1 MLSVAAGVESVSL
14 VDSDMPGT
22 PMRQMILIGF
32 LQAQNCTNHPSSWRH
47 PASRTDSWSPDY
59 YRHIGRVLEE
69 GKFHLGFFDDRL
81 SMPDLYGRDHS
92 HTVAHGIR
100 CIKLDAVTVL
110 TVMGMATERL
120 GLGATYSTSY
130 YEPFHVARLF
140 ATLDLMTGG
149 RAAWNVVTSLN
160 DGEAQNM
167 GRDEV
172 LDHDLRYDRAD
183 EFMEIVLG
191 HWDTWEDGAIVQDK
205 AAGLFARPEKVHR
218 LDYQGRYFGS
228 RGPFTVPR
236 SAQGHPVIIQ
246 AGASGRGRRFGAQ
259 WGEVIF
265 AAYPDPKIG
274 RADYAAFK
282 ADVARIGRQ
291 PEHVHVTQLINIV
304 AAATRAEAED
314 KWAEIDK
321 LPLEIDALSLLSEAL
336 NFDFA
341 RKAMDEAF
349 TDAELAEMS
358 GLQGIRNRV
367 LQASGKAN
375 PTVRDFIRI
384 SGRGRVHNPIVGGP
398 SEVADQLEEWFAAPA
413 CDGFVLS
420 ATHVPGAYEDFV
432 RYVIPEL
439 QRRGVFRKAFAGP
452 TLRENLGL
460 PVPAVGDWRTPK

>member
-1 MLSVAAGVESVSL
+1 
-14 VDSDMPGT
+14 
-22 PMRQMILIGF
+22 MRQMIMVGF
-32 LQAQNCTNHPSSWRH
+32 LQAQNCTNLASSWRH
-47 PASRTDSWSPDY
+47 PQSRTDSWSPDF

-81 SMPDLYGRDHS
+81 SMPDMYGRDHG

-100 CIKLDAVTVL
+100 CVKLDAVTVL

-130 YEPFHVARLF
+130 YEPFHVARVF
-140 ATLDLMTGG
+140 ATLDLMTDG

-172 LDHDLRYDRAD
+172 LGHDLRYDRAD

-191 HWDTWEDGAIVQDK
+191 HWDAWEDDAIVQDK
-205 AAGLFARPEKVHR
+205 ATGLFAKADKVHR
-218 LDYQGRYFGS
+218 LDYAGRYFSS

-246 AGASGRGRRFGAQ
+246 AGSSGRGKSFGAR
-259 WGEVIF
+259 WGEIIF
-265 AAYPDPKIG
+265 VVYPNIEVG
-274 RADYAAFK
+274 RRDYTDFK
-282 ADVARIGRQ
+282 AEVARSGRD
-291 PEHVHVTQLINIV
+291 PDGVKITHLINTV
-304 AAATRAEAED
+304 AAATKAEAED
-314 KWAEIDK
+314 KWAEIEK

-341 RKAMDEAF
+341 KKGMDEPF
-349 TDAELAEMS
+349 TAQELTEMS
-358 GLQGIRNRV
+358 GLQGIRDRV
-367 LQASGKAN
+367 VSARGKGN
-375 PTVRDFIRI
+375 PTVRDFIQI
-384 SGRGRVHNPIVGGP
+384 SGRGRVHNAIVGGP
-398 SEVADQLEEWFAAPA
+398 KEVADRLEQWFAAPA

-432 RYVIPEL
+432 RFVVPEL
-439 QRRGVFRKAFAGP
+439 QRRGLFRKEFAGT
-452 TLRENLGL
+452 TLRDNLGL
-460 PVPAVGDWRTPK
+460 PVPPIGAWQRSISSAN

>member
-1 MLSVAAGVESVSL
+1 
-14 VDSDMPGT
+14 
-22 PMRQMILIGF
+22 MRQMILVGF
-32 LQAQNCTNHPSSWRH
+32 LQAQNCTNLASSWRH
-47 PASRTDSWSPDY
+47 PASRTDSWSPDF
-59 YRHIGRVLEE
+59 YRHIGRVLEA

-81 SMPDLYGRDHS
+81 SMPDMYGRDHG

-100 CIKLDAVTVL
+100 CVKLDAVTAL

-167 GRDEV
+167 GRDEAI
-172 LDHDLRYDRAD
+172 DHDLRYDRAD

-191 HWDTWEDGAIVQDK
+191 HWDAWEDDAIVQDK
-205 AAGLFARPEKVHR
+205 ASGRFAAPEKVHR
-218 LDYQGRYFGS
+218 LDYVGRYLRS

-246 AGASGRGRRFGAQ
+246 AGSSGRGKAFGTR

-265 AAYPDPKIG
+265 VVYPNIAAG
-274 RADYAAFK
+274 TRDYAAFK
-282 ADVARIGRQ
+282 EAVAAQGRNPDDVKIT
-291 PEHVHVTQLINIV
+291 HLVNTV
-304 AAATRAEAED
+304 AAASKAEAED
-314 KWAEIDK
+314 KWAEIEK

-341 RKAMDEAF
+341 RKGMDEPFSA
-349 TDAELAEMS
+349 AELAAMS
-358 GLQGIRNRV
+358 GLQGIRDRV
-367 LQASGKAN
+367 VSVKQN
-375 PTVRDFIRI
+375 PTVRDFITI

-398 SEVADQLEEWFAAPA
+398 KEVADALEQWFTAPA

-432 RYVIPEL
+432 RFVVPEL
-439 QRRGVFRKAFAGP
+439 QHRGLFRRDFAGA

-460 PVPAVGDWRTPK
+460 PVPAIGAWHRGGAAVT

>member
-1 MLSVAAGVESVSL
+1 
-14 VDSDMPGT
+14 
-22 PMRQMILIGF
+22 MRQMIMVGF
-32 LQAQNCTNHPSSWRH
+32 LQAQNCTNLASSWRH
-47 PASRTDSWSPDY
+47 PQSRTDSWSPDF

-81 SMPDLYGRDHS
+81 SMPDMYGRNHA
-92 HTVAHGIR
+92 HTVEHGIR
-100 CIKLDAVTVL
+100 CVKLDAVTVL

-130 YEPFHVARLF
+130 YEPFHVARVF

-167 GRDEV
+167 GRDEAIA
-172 LDHDLRYDRAD
+172 HDLRYDRAD

-191 HWDTWEDGAIVQDK
+191 HWDAWEDDAIVQDK
-205 AAGLFARPEKVHR
+205 GSGLFAKPDKVHR
-218 LDYQGRYFGS
+218 LDYEGRYFRS

-246 AGASGRGRRFGAQ
+246 AGSSGRGKAFGAQ

-265 AAYPDPKIG
+265 VVYPSIEVG
-274 RADYAAFK
+274 QRDYAEFK
-282 ADVARIGRQ
+282 AEVARSGRD
-291 PEHVHVTQLINIV
+291 PDAIKITHLVNTV
-304 AAATRAEAED
+304 AAATKAEAED
-314 KWAEIDK
+314 KWAEIAK

-341 RKAMDEAF
+341 RKGMDEPF
-349 TDAELAEMS
+349 TADELAEMS
-358 GLQGIRNRV
+358 GLQGIRDRV
-367 LQASGKAN
+367 LAASGSKN

-384 SGRGRVHNPIVGGP
+384 SGRGRVHNAIVGGP
-398 SEVADQLEEWFAAPA
+398 KEVADRLEQWFTAPA

-432 RYVIPEL
+432 RFVVPEL
-439 QRRGVFRKAFAGP
+439 QRRGLFRKDFAGT

-460 PVPAVGDWRTPK
+460 PVPAVGAWRSAVS

>member
-1 MLSVAAGVESVSL
+1 
-14 VDSDMPGT
+14 
-22 PMRQMILIGF
+22 MRQMVLVGF
-32 LQAQNCTNHPSSWRH
+32 LQAQNCTNLASSWRH
-47 PASRTDSWSPDY
+47 PQSRTDSWSPDF
-59 YRHIGRVLEE
+59 YRHIGRVLEA

-81 SMPDLYGRDHS
+81 SMPDMYGRNHA

-100 CIKLDAVTVL
+100 CVKLDAVTVL

-130 YEPFHVARLF
+130 YEPFHVARVF
-140 ATLDLMTGG
+140 GTLDLMTKG

-167 GRDEV
+167 GREEV
-172 LDHDLRYDRAD
+172 IGHDARYDRAD

-191 HWDTWEDGAIVQDK
+191 HWDTWEDDAIVQDK
-205 AAGLFARPEKVHR
+205 ASGLFAKPDKVHR
-218 LDYQGRYFGS
+218 LDYEGRYYRS

-246 AGASGRGRRFGAQ
+246 AGSSGRGKTFGAR

-265 AAYPDPKIG
+265 VVYPNIEVGKC
-274 RADYAAFK
+274 DYAAFK
-282 ADVARIGRQ
+282 AEVARFNRYPDQVKIT
-291 PEHVHVTQLINIV
+291 HLINTV
-304 AAATRAEAED
+304 AAASKNEAED
-314 KWAEIDK
+314 KWAAIKK

-341 RKAMDEAF
+341 KKGMDEPF
-349 TDAELAEMS
+349 TDAELDEMS
-358 GLQGIRNRV
+358 GLQGIRDRV
-367 LQASGKAN
+367 TSVKKN
-375 PTVRDFIRI
+375 PTVRQFIEI

-398 SEVADQLEEWFAAPA
+398 KEVADQLEAWIAAPA

-432 RYVIPEL
+432 RFVIPEL
-439 QRRGVFRKAFAGP
+439 QRRGLFRKEFAGT

-460 PVPAVGDWRTPK
+460 QRPAIGGWRTPL

>member
-1 MLSVAAGVESVSL
+1 
-14 VDSDMPGT
+14 MPSQ
-22 PMRQMILIGF
+22 PRQMVLVGF
-32 LQAQNCTNHPSSWRH
+32 LQAQNCSNLASSWRH
-47 PASRTDSWSPDY
+47 PASRTDSWSPDF
-59 YRHIGRVLEE
+59 YRHIGRVLEA

-81 SMPDLYGRDHS
+81 SMPDMYGRNHA

-100 CIKLDAVTVL
+100 CVKLDAVTVL

-140 ATLDLMTGG
+140 ATLDLMTQG
-149 RAAWNVVTSLN
+149 RAAWNIVTSLN

-172 LDHDLRYDRAD
+172 IGHDLRYDRAD

-191 HWDTWEDGAIVQDK
+191 HWDAWEDDAVVQDK
-205 AAGLFARPEKVHR
+205 ASGLFASPEKVHR
-218 LDYQGRYFGS
+218 LDYQGRYFRS
-228 RGPFTVPR
+228 RGVFTVPR
-236 SAQGHPVIIQ
+236 SAQGHPVLIQ
-246 AGASGRGRRFGAQ
+246 AGSSGRGKSFGAR

-265 AAYPDPKIG
+265 VVYPSIAVG
-274 RADYAAFK
+274 RRDYAEFK
-282 ADVARIGRQ
+282 AEAARFRRHPDAVKIT
-291 PEHVHVTQLINIV
+291 HLVNTV
-304 AAATRAEAED
+304 AAATKAEAED
-314 KWAEIDK
+314 KWAEIEK

-341 RKAMDEAF
+341 KKGMDEAF
-349 TDAELAEMS
+349 TQAELDEMS
-358 GLQGIRNRV
+358 GLQGIRDRV
-367 LQASGKAN
+367 VSAKKN
-375 PTVRDFIRI
+375 PTVRDFIAI

-398 SEVADQLEEWFAAPA
+398 KEVADQLEQWFAAPA

-432 RYVIPEL
+432 RFVVPEL
-439 QRRGVFRKAFAGP
+439 QRRGLFRKDFAGV

-460 PVPAVGDWRTPK
+460 PVPAIGAWRGAANP